1 MDKNRKILVSLLALF
16 VLCAVLA
23 VVNTGLKLQ
32 KQEEMGS
39 GEILPAAFMQKTG
52 PGVGVVRIEGIIEM
66 SDSSGFG
73 IKTGSDA
80 AVELI
85 DSYASDSSIKAV
97 VVRINSPGG
106 TVAATQEIYR
116 SLTELR
122 KTKPVVASL
131 GDIAASGGYYA
142 ASACSHIF
150 VNPGTMTGSIGVIA
164 TSPNLKKLFEKLG
177 IEMNVIKSGKYKDIM
192 SSSRNMT
199 AEEQQIIQKMIDSG
213 YRQFVADVAAGR
225 GKTEKEILDVAD
237 GRIMDGTDAV
247 KAGLADETGSF
258 RDAVA
263 KAGELAGL
271 PENFPVYDGS
281 GNLMNQLILSITNR
295 ISGPGL
301 LENEKSGYYRIEYRY
316 AQ

>member
-1 MDKNRKILVSLLALF
+1 MDKNRKILVSVLALF

-23 VVNTGLKLQ
+23 VVSTGLKLQ
-32 KQEEMGS
+32 KQEEMS
-39 GEILPAAFMQKTG
+39 SAEIIPSALMQKTG

-66 SDSSGFG
+66 SSDSGLG

-80 AVELI
+80 VVELI
-85 DSYASDSSIKAV
+85 ESYAEDSSIKAV

-116 SLTELR
+116 SLMELR
-122 KTKPVVASL
+122 KTKPVIASV

-142 ASACSHIF
+142 ASACNRIY
-150 VNPGTMTGSIGVIA
+150 VNPGSMTGSIGVIA

-199 AEEQQIIQKMIDSG
+199 AEEQQIIQRMIDSG
-213 YRQFVADVAAGR
+213 YRQFVSDVSAGR
-225 GKTEKEILDVAD
+225 GKPEKEILAVAD

-271 PENFPVYDGS
+271 SGNFPVYDGA
-281 GNLMNQLILSITNR
+281 GNLLDHLILSVKDR
-295 ISGPGL
+295 IAGPGL
-301 LENEKSGYYRIEYRY
+301 LENEKSGFYRIEYRY